1 MEKRGRREGVG
12 QAANHTAWSGQNQY
26 KAGRN
31 FVTFFHQL
39 YVTIFLLLLVRFFLF
54 RTVAKKCDKRKW
66 KRIEKLYTYTNHS
79 RISIDR

>member
-39 YVTIFLLLLVRFFLF
+39 YVTIFLLLLVRFFFYSELLPKNVINENG
-54 RTVAKKCDKRKW
+54 RELKSYI
-66 KRIEKLYTYTNHS
+66 RIQTIHVYL
-79 RISIDR
+79 